1 MIQMN
6 LSTEQ
11 KQTHGHR
18 EQTCGC
24 QEGGRGSGIDWEFGV
39 TRCKLLHSE
48 WISNEVLLC
57 RTGSYIWSLAMEH
70 DGRYYEKKNVC
81 VYIYIYMYN
90 WVTLLYSR
98 N

>member
-1 MIQMN
+1 MN

-24 QEGGRGSGIDWEFGV
+24 QGGGGASGTDCKLGV
-39 TRCKLLHSE
+39 TRCKLLRLE

-57 RTGSYIWSLAMEH
+57 NKGNYIQSLLIEH
-70 DGRYYEKKNVC
+70 DGR
-81 VYIYIYMYN
+81 
-90 WVTLLYSR
+90 
-98 N
+98 